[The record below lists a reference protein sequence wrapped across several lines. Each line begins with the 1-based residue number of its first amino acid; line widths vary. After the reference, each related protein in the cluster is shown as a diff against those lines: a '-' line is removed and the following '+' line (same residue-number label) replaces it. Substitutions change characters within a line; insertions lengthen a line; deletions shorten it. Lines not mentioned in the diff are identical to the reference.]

1 MLDVHISTEVSVIIL
16 QRSDASY
23 TKPANLQCVT
33 VACQCTNFLNFQL
46 ETADRADNYC
56 WHMAPPPTGAHDKSR
71 SWGNNLIAPCV
82 LNNLENPISLWQQM
96 LHNSLPLYLAVII
109 NTWGVG
115 RKWKRKKKKW
125 QFYQSGQWSS
135 IFMAHVKETRTA
147 APLGLANYSRF
158 SWERPAIVCPH
169 LLIY

>member
-115 RKWKRKKKKW
+115 RKWKRKKKKVAILSKW
-125 QFYQSGQWSS
+125 AVEQHLHGPCKGDEDSSS
-135 IFMAHVKETRTA
+135 IRTCQ
-147 APLGLANYSRF
+147 LF
-158 SWERPAIVCPH
+158 
-169 LLIY
+169 